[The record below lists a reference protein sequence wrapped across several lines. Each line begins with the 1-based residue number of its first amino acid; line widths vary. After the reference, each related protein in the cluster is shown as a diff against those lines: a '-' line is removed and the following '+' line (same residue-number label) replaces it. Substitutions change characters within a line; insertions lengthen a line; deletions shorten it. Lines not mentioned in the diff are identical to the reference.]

1 MGSFFNRDVNC
12 VRKFFR
18 KRFRYE
24 AASWPTWRDVL
35 TIDEEDEEEE
45 GVEGD
50 KVEEGEDAKPK
61 TGRRLDL
68 EVEASGFGSA
78 MQTELEDVSLFLHPR
93 DIKLTVQYM
102 NEVQD
107 MPQSDDEDEEEDEEE
122 EQEEEEEPTTIPD
135 ESKEPEEF
143 DEEAFQKQM
152 SDRLEAMR
160 LNKALGNDDPDDLEE
175 EEVDSESESES
186 EDSDSESGDSVGPA
200 MTEFS
205 SFDQNRKKKPA
216 RVPRTKGLTRA
227 DELKLT
233 VAQQVGKE
241 RESKEKRFHSKK
253 SVNKAGNAKGHKW
266 KQSDAF
272 QVGKN
277 SGW

>member
-1 MGSFFNRDVNC
+1 
-12 VRKFFR
+12 
-18 KRFRYE
+18 
-24 AASWPTWRDVL
+24 
-35 TIDEEDEEEE
+35 
-45 GVEGD
+45 
-50 KVEEGEDAKPK
+50 
-61 TGRRLDL
+61 
-68 EVEASGFGSA
+68 
-78 MQTELEDVSLFLHPR
+78 
-93 DIKLTVQYM
+93 M

-107 MPQSDDEDEEEDEEE
+107 MPLSDEDEDEAEDDEDDEEE
-122 EQEEEEEPTTIPD
+122 EEEEQPTTIQD
-135 ESKEPEEF
+135 KDKEPEEF
-143 DEEAFQKQM
+143 DDEAFQKQM

-175 EEVDSESESES
+175 EIETESESESES
-186 EDSDSESGDSVGPA
+186 EDNDSDSGDSVGPA

-205 SFDQNRKKKPA
+205 SFDQNRKKKPV

>member
-1 MGSFFNRDVNC
+1 
-12 VRKFFR
+12 
-18 KRFRYE
+18 
-24 AASWPTWRDVL
+24 
-35 TIDEEDEEEE
+35 
-45 GVEGD
+45 
-50 KVEEGEDAKPK
+50 
-61 TGRRLDL
+61 
-68 EVEASGFGSA
+68 
-78 MQTELEDVSLFLHPR
+78 
-93 DIKLTVQYM
+93 M

-107 MPQSDDEDEEEDEEE
+107 MPQSDEDQDEDEEEDEEE
-122 EQEEEEEPTTIPD
+122 EEEEDEEPATIAD
-135 ESKEPEEF
+135 EDKAPEEF
-143 DEEAFQKQM
+143 DDEAFQKQM

-175 EEVDSESESES
+175 EVETESESES
-186 EDSDSESGDSVGPA
+186 EDSDSDSGDSVGPA

-205 SFDQNRKKKPA
+205 SFDQNRKKRPVRA
-216 RVPRTKGLTRA
+216 PRPKGLTRA

>member
-1 MGSFFNRDVNC
+1 M
-12 VRKFFR
+12 
-18 KRFRYE
+18 
-24 AASWPTWRDVL
+24 

-45 GVEGD
+45 GAEG
-50 KVEEGEDAKPK
+50 KVEEGEEAKPK

-78 MQTELEDVSLFLHPR
+78 MQTELEDVSLFLYLL
-93 DIKLTVQYM
+93 DAELMMQYM

-107 MPQSDDEDEEEDEEE
+107 MPQSDDEDEEEEEEDEEE
-122 EQEEEEEPTTIPD
+122 EKEPTTIPD
-135 ESKEPEEF
+135 ENKEPEEF

-175 EEVDSESESES
+175 EEIDSESESES

>member
-1 MGSFFNRDVNC
+1 MDSFFNRDVNC

-45 GVEGD
+45 GAEGN

-78 MQTELEDVSLFLHPR
+78 MQTELEDVSLFLHLLNMEL
-93 DIKLTVQYM
+93 IVQYM

-107 MPQSDDEDEEEDEEE
+107 MPQSDDEDEAEDEEE
-122 EQEEEEEPTTIPD
+122 EEEEEEPTTIPD
-135 ESKEPEEF
+135 ENKEPEEF

-175 EEVDSESESES
+175 EEVDSETESES

-216 RVPRTKGLTRA
+216 RAPRTKGLTRA

>member
-1 MGSFFNRDVNC
+1 
-12 VRKFFR
+12 
-18 KRFRYE
+18 
-24 AASWPTWRDVL
+24 
-35 TIDEEDEEEE
+35 
-45 GVEGD
+45 
-50 KVEEGEDAKPK
+50 
-61 TGRRLDL
+61 
-68 EVEASGFGSA
+68 
-78 MQTELEDVSLFLHPR
+78 
-93 DIKLTVQYM
+93 M

-107 MPQSDDEDEEEDEEE
+107 MPQSDDEDEEE
-122 EQEEEEEPTTIPD
+122 EEEEEEEEAEEPKTIPD
-135 ESKEPEEF
+135 EDKEPEEF

-186 EDSDSESGDSVGPA
+186 EDSDSDSGDSVGPA